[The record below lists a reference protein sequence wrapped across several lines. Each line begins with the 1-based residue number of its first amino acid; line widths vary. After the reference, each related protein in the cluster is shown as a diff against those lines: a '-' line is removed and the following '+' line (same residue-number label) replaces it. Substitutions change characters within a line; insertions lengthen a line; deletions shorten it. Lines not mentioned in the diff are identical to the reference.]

1 MYSGLLDPYRAE
13 NRELIEGFPEL
24 LEQERAILD
33 ADPNG
38 PAALQ
43 AAAEV
48 YTRYDEALSQPNNH
62 IELLHTQL
70 RANDL
75 EDFGAKREP
84 AFSIVIPVATHNESE
99 ESLRNT
105 IAQLTNVRGAEQAEI
120 ILFGN
125 RSSSQ
130 PQSLSLET
138 ITSDMHLPL
147 PLKLRFVEA
156 TYEKSS
162 MGNIR
167 RDYMDLLLLEGLARN
182 YSFDHP
188 VLWLDADLEHITKNY
203 AEDLTAKIRM
213 RNQVGA
219 VWFPCAEGNV
229 RFGGVPIEAQD
240 DATRLL
246 ILNELI
252 GRAALRVNPEIV
264 ATMYAEESGFAI
276 ALGAHTIQFGK
287 RRFIRDF
294 NEAPSAIGNTGIVDS
309 ILTATVEKI
318 APLSTI
324 HSPGGRDLPSIDK
337 DIFTPTARV
346 IISNRRNLQTAQDF
360 VESMNTYD
368 DPQKAIQ
375 RFKRLDQ
382 YHVNP
387 YAYKRY
393 RGGYT
398 TTDNDTS
405 QFYSER
411 HAGPS
416 GKRGML
422 KDEMRVAAIRL
433 WLRGADKLFTNQE
446 QYTTILRPIL
456 ARGGIDPD
464 AITTDLLTLN

>member
-1 MYSGLLDPYRAE
+1 MYPGLLDPYRAE

-24 LEQERAILD
+24 LEQERAILG

-38 PAALQ
+38 PAVLQ
-43 AAAEV
+43 AAAEA
-48 YTRYDEALSQPNNH
+48 YIRYDEVLSQPGNH
-62 IELLHTQL
+62 VELLHAQL

-75 EDFGAKREP
+75 EDFGARKEP
-84 AFSIVIPVATHNESE
+84 AFSIVVPVAIHNESE

-105 IAQLTNVRGAEQAEI
+105 VARLTNVRGAEQAEI

-125 RSSSQ
+125 HPDSQ
-130 PQSLSLET
+130 PQSLSLAT
-138 ITSDMHLPL
+138 IVSDIGLS
-147 PLKLRFVEA
+147 PLKLRFVETA
-156 TYEKSS
+156 YEKPS

-167 RDYMDLLLLEGLARN
+167 RDYMDLLLLEGLTRN

-203 AEDLTAKIRM
+203 ADDLTGKIRM
-213 RNQVGA
+213 RNQAGA
-219 VWFPCAEGNV
+219 VWFPCAQGNV
-229 RFGGVPIEAQD
+229 RFGGMSVETQD

-276 ALGAHTIQFGK
+276 ALGAHAIQFGK

-309 ILTATVEKI
+309 ILAGAVEKI

-382 YHVNP
+382 HHVNP

-393 RGGYT
+393 RGGYAT
-398 TTDNDTS
+398 ADDDTS
-405 QFYSER
+405 QFYAER
-411 HAGPS
+411 HAGPPRKQS
-416 GKRGML
+416 ML
-422 KDEMRVAAIRL
+422 KDELRVAAIRL
-433 WLRGADKLFTNQE
+433 WLRGADKLFANQE

-456 ARGGIDPD
+456 VRGGIDPD